1 MYKGDAKLRWRDPNG
16 IKTLIFSL
24 TMVALPSVGQDLPTG
39 SPEALGMSTERLARI
54 RPMLQQYV
62 ESGTVPGIA
71 AMVARHGKVVY
82 FEVFG
87 QAQVEPSVEMDRS
100 TIFRIYSMTKPVVS
114 VAAMMLFEE
123 GLFRLDDPVSIYLPE
138 LEGLGVYDESHGD
151 SITTTVQERPMTIR
165 HLLTHTSGLANGLEG
180 ESYVDSLY
188 RRVNILDRE
197 DSLDETL
204 AKLARFPLLHQPGT
218 TWKYGIS
225 MDVIAVL
232 IERLAGKPLDEF
244 LHERIFEPLRLLDTG
259 YYVRT
264 ENHHRLAGCYER
276 DSKGNWV
283 HSRQF
288 WADEY
293 ETPPRLHAGGFGLA
307 STMSDYMRFLQMI
320 LNGGELE
327 GVRLLSP
334 KTVEL
339 MLSDN
344 LPVGVEMYFNYGY
357 GLGFSVLKDR
367 IRGGRL
373 ASTGT
378 VGGGGVANT
387 FFGIDRQ
394 DDIIW
399 MVWAQALPCCQW
411 KLNSAFETLV
421 HQAIIDK

>member
-1 MYKGDAKLRWRDPNG
+1 MC
-16 IKTLIFSL
+16 
-24 TMVALPSVGQDLPTG
+24 
-39 SPEALGMSTERLARI
+39 
-54 RPMLQQYV
+54 
-62 ESGTVPGIA
+62 VPKIIIDSQGATSEIA
-71 AMVARHGKVVY
+71 
-82 FEVFG
+82 
-87 QAQVEPSVEMDRS
+87 
-100 TIFRIYSMTKPVVS
+100 
-114 VAAMMLFEE
+114 
-123 GLFRLDDPVSIYLPE
+123 
-138 LEGLGVYDESHGD
+138 
-151 SITTTVQERPMTIR
+151 
-165 HLLTHTSGLANGLEG
+165 
-180 ESYVDSLY
+180 
-188 RRVNILDRE
+188 
-197 DSLDETL
+197 
-204 AKLARFPLLHQPGT
+204 
-218 TWKYGIS
+218 
-225 MDVIAVL
+225 
-232 IERLAGKPLDEF
+232 
-244 LHERIFEPLRLLDTG
+244 
-259 YYVRT
+259 
-264 ENHHRLAGCYER
+264 
-276 DSKGNWV
+276 KGNWV
-283 HSRQF
+283 NSRQF

-399 MVWAQALPCCQW
+399 MVWAQSLPCCQW
-411 KLNSAFETLV
+411 KPNSTFETLV
-421 HQAIIDK
+421 HTVHHAIIDK